1 MGYGLLR
8 GEGEE
13 NLHSTGKD
21 RQAGHLVV
29 LLEAV

>member
-13 NLHSTGKD
+13 SVYSTGKD
-21 RQAGHLVV
+21 RQAGHLVG